1 MIKRNVWKKPIKEW
15 GIITKSMIEKN
26 WAQQWNGK
34 INELTT
40 NQLTFIYSPSPHD
53 TLLLFK
59 LFLNLTSS
67 NWYWY
72 FFSALNTSLH
82 RCRYCYIFCL
92 LHLPIPTVFS
102 AVGRGIFVPAMSM
115 LSCQT
120 TWNNNL
126 QSDGTITMQCIISR
140 QPPVSPVQDL
150 LPICW
155 LFLADFVA
163 LWRDGRPLR
172 HGSTLLLAG
181 VVFDESWPG
190 K

>member
-67 NWYWY
+67 N
-72 FFSALNTSLH
+72 
-82 RCRYCYIFCL
+82 
-92 LHLPIPTVFS
+92 
-102 AVGRGIFVPAMSM
+102 
-115 LSCQT
+115 
-120 TWNNNL
+120 
-126 QSDGTITMQCIISR
+126 
-140 QPPVSPVQDL
+140 
-150 LPICW
+150 
-155 LFLADFVA
+155 
-163 LWRDGRPLR
+163 
-172 HGSTLLLAG
+172 
-181 VVFDESWPG
+181 
-190 K
+190 